1 MNFQKMYLYP
11 AAEAE
16 LNKHSFSARRPAAA
30 KRTLQTKPDL
40 KFDNVNAYNLYTK
53 IKPWL
58 DYNNNFELIIDG
70 QVIPNSDVTSIIN
83 NLTNRSR
90 KSKTPGILELRK
102 ELKRRNISAVQ
113 IASKWE
119 RVVYE
124 D

>member
-11 AAEAE
+11 AEAE
-16 LNKHSFSARRPAAA
+16 LNKHSFSARRVA

-113 IASKWE
+113 IAPKWE